1 MSVNSSPRRTRALLL
16 TASLFLLPHPTLSAQ
31 DELPPVVAVDH
42 VDLERYA
49 GTWYEIARFPNKFQ
63 DKCVAETTA
72 TYELLDNGQ
81 ITVINRCRLADGSVD
96 TAQGRAKLAD
106 EDGPTSKLKVR
117 FAPRILSW
125 LPSVWGDY
133 WVLDITDDYSAVL
146 VGEPRR
152 EYLWILARTA
162 EISENVY
169 NRLVASAAAQGFAVG
184 NLRRY
189 P

>member
-1 MSVNSSPRRTRALLL
+1 MPVSSSPSHLRLLPLAAALLIL
-16 TASLFLLPHPTLSAQ
+16 TPALSAQ
-31 DELPPVVAVDH
+31 DAQPPVVAVDH
-42 VDLERYA
+42 IDLARYA
-49 GTWYEIARFPNKFQ
+49 GTWHEIARFPNKFQ
-63 DKCVAETTA
+63 GKCVAETTA
-72 TYELLDNGQ
+72 TYELLDDGQ
-81 ITVINRCRLADGSVD
+81 IRVINQCRLADGTVD
-96 TAQGRAKLAD
+96 TAEGRAKLAD
-106 EDGPTSKLKVR
+106 KDGPTSKLKVR

-146 VGEPRR
+146 VGEPKR

-162 EISENVY
+162 EVSDEVY
-169 NRLVASAAAQGFAVG
+169 DRLVASAAAQGFAVE